1 MSTDDFQ
8 LLFEELQTAFV
19 NPESLSTDALDL
31 HAFSQSKYP
40 QFTGAPHAIV
50 VHVNSTEDVVK
61 VVRLASKYRVP
72 VVPYTAV
79 ACVECI
85 CRSLETISGSFCRAA
100 HQLVQFADVPLEE
113 DSHAICEAGVV
124 WNKLND
130 LLKSKGIPLF
140 FPLDP
145 GIGATIG
152 GMISQGCSGTNAVRY
167 GTARGELV
175 LNVTAVLPSGEVI
188 KTRNIARKCA
198 AGFDLTK
205 LFIGAEGTLG
215 IITEATI
222 RLMPRLPTSVA
233 VVSFP
238 DVQSATQAVTEALN
252 HGAAIRKRC
261 IRSIVS
267 AIVELLIILSPV
279 LVTECAELVDDLYIR
294 AVKNYGT
301 YPMKWVEA
309 DTVLFKFQG
318 SETVRADTSRLVE
331 NVSNKYG
338 GYGYM
343 HITKEDE
350 VDLLWSDR
358 KNALFG
364 LLQMYPGSKGF
375 ITDVCVPVSKLP
387 DLIVATKHELASR
400 NLVSP
405 LGGHVGDGNF
415 HCFIMYRNEEELALV
430 REVVDAM
437 IQKAIALDGTCTGE
451 HGVGLGKKEYLVR
464 ELGEGTVSLM
474 KAIKATIDPLNLFNP
489 GKLYPD

>member
-1 MSTDDFQ
+1 MSTDNFQ
-8 LLFEELQTAFV
+8 RLFEELQSAFV

-50 VHVNSTEDVVK
+50 VHVSSTEDVVK

-72 VVPYTAV
+72 VVPYSAGT
-79 ACVECI
+79 
-85 CRSLETISGSFCRAA
+85 SLEGNVSGNGSSICVDLSRMDRVLHIS
-100 HQLVQFADVPLEE
+100 E
-113 DSHAICEAGVV
+113 DDAHAICEAGVV

-130 LLKSKGIPLF
+130 LLKSKDIPLF

-152 GMISQGCSGTNAVRY
+152 GMVSQGCSGTNAVRY

-188 KTRNIARKCA
+188 KTRNNARKCA

-238 DVQSATQAVTEALN
+238 DVRSATQAVTEALN
-252 HGAAIRKRC
+252 HGAAIQ
-261 IRSIVS
+261 
-267 AIVELLIILSPV
+267 
-279 LVTECAELVDDLYIR
+279 CAELVDDLYIR
-294 AVKNYGT
+294 AVKKYGT
-301 YPMKWVEA
+301 FPMKWVEA

-331 NVSNKYG
+331 NLSNKHG
-338 GYGYM
+338 GYGYL
-343 HITKEDE
+343 HITKEEE
-350 VDLLWSDR
+350 VELLWSDR

-387 DLIVATKHELASR
+387 DLIVATKHELTSR

-430 REVVDAM
+430 REVVDTM

-464 ELGEGTVSLM
+464 ELGKGTVSLM